1 MIKTYLQGKKQKILT
16 FSGNE
21 YFLDKKK
28 QEWKTVTAF
37 KEI

>member
-1 MIKTYLQGKKQKILT
+1 MIKTFIYKEKKQKILT

-28 QEWKTVTAF
+28 QE
-37 KEI
+37 